1 MNDDLFLKK
10 AAALCSRAEYCASQ
24 IEEKLRRWGADP
36 EETARIIARLTEEKY
51 IDEERYCRAF
61 ANDKFR
67 YNHWG
72 RMKIRQALRF
82 QHLPDEAISEALDQ
96 IDDSEYQEVLSQIL
110 AAKSRT
116 LHDSDPYI
124 RRAKLLRHAASK
136 GFEADLVLSLLPEE

>member
-1 MNDDLFLKK
+1 MTYEQALSRT
-10 AAALCSRAEYCASQ
+10 AALCSGAEYCERQ
-24 IEEKLRRWGADP
+24 IEEKLRRWEMEEADI
-36 EETARIIARLTEEKY
+36 TRILQYLKDEKY
-51 IDEERYCRAF
+51 IDSERFCRAF
-61 ANDKFR
+61 TSDKVR

-116 LHDSDPYI
+116 LHDSDPYV